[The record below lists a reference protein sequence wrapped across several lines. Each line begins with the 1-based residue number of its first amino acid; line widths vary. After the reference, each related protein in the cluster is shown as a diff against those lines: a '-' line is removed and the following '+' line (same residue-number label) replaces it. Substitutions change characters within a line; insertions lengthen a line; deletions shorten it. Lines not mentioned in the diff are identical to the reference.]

1 MRTGSVFCQPFK
13 IFMVNKLALFLKT
26 KHIGDSIILTSA
38 IEALP
43 KEYMVDVLCFK
54 ESEAIF
60 KMHPRARNVFV
71 VPRHLKGMAK
81 LMHYQAILKTMRTS
95 HYDFLAQFS
104 DDWRGA
110 FLARILNVPLSVARA
125 SKKRPSFWSN
135 SFKQIAKTAVTK
147 RPAAEQDV
155 DLLRKVGLFNQASA
169 PPYFLGVSVET
180 NAKVEEW
187 LELNFRSSSIE
198 KLVLIHAP
206 ARWKF
211 KGLPNSIWAEL
222 IDVLHERGWAVVL
235 GGAPSDAAFNEVLSL
250 QSKRAPKIVDGFSMQ
265 ESAALIKR
273 SDLLVSIDSMS
284 IHLASALQT
293 PVVAIF
299 GPTDEKKWSPWK
311 VEHRIVALSG
321 DDSPSFA
328 CRPCG
333 LEGCAG
339 SKISQCLMAV
349 EAKRILSAIDDL
361 LAS

>member
-60 KMHPRARNVFV
+60 KMHPMVRNVFV

-81 LMHYQAILKTMRTS
+81 LRHYQEILKTMRTS
-95 HYDFLAQFS
+95 RYDFLAQFS

-110 FLARILNVPLSVARA
+110 FLARFLNVPLSVARA
-125 SKKRPSFWSN
+125 SKKRPSFWSK
-135 SFKQIAKTAVTK
+135 SFKQIAKTTVTT

-155 DLLRKVGLFNQASA
+155 DLLRKVGLFNQVSA
-169 PPYFLGVSVET
+169 PPYFVDVPHEV
-180 NAKVEEW
+180 NAKVGEW
-187 LELNFRSSSIE
+187 LKLNFNQDSTE

-211 KGLPNSIWAEL
+211 KGISNLTWAGL

-235 GGAPSDAAFNEVLSL
+235 GGASSDAAFNEDLSL
-250 QSKRAPKIVDGFSMQ
+250 RCKRAPKIVHGFSIQ
-265 ESAALIKR
+265 ESAALIKM

-284 IHLASALQT
+284 IHLASAVQT

-299 GPTDEKKWSPWK
+299 GPTDEKIWSPWQVAHK
-311 VEHRIVALSG
+311 VVALSE

-333 LEGCAG
+333 LDGCAG
-339 SKISQCLMAV
+339 SKVSQCLMAV
-349 EAKRILSAIDDL
+349 EAKQILSAIDDL
-361 LAS
+361 LGS

>member
-1 MRTGSVFCQPFK
+1 MA
-13 IFMVNKLALFLKT
+13 NKKALFLKT

-43 KEYMVDVLCFK
+43 EEYLVDVLCFK

-60 KMHPRARNVFV
+60 KMHPRVRNVFII
-71 VPRHLKGMAK
+71 PRHLNGFAK
-81 LMHYQAILKTMRTS
+81 LRHYQATLNTMRTS
-95 HYDFLAQFS
+95 RYDLLAQFS

-110 FLARILNVPLSVARA
+110 FLARILNVPLSVGRA

-135 SFKQIAKTAVTK
+135 SFKQISKTTLTK

-155 DLLRKVGLFNQASA
+155 DLLRKVGLFNQVTA
-169 PPYFLGVSVET
+169 PPYFVDVPHEA
-180 NAKVEEW
+180 NARVEEW
-187 LELNFRSSSIE
+187 LKSNFAATSTQ
-198 KLVLIHAP
+198 KMLLIHAP

-211 KGLPNSIWAEL
+211 KGLPNSTWAEL

-235 GGAPSDAAFNEVLSL
+235 GGAPSDAAFNKELSI
-250 QSKRAPKIVDGFSMQ
+250 QCKRAPKIVDGFSIP
-265 ESAALIKR
+265 ESAALIKK

-284 IHLASALQT
+284 IHLASAVQT

-299 GPTDEKKWSPWK
+299 GPTDEKIWSPWQ
-311 VEHRIVALSG
+311 VEHRIVALSE

-333 LEGCAG
+333 LDGCAG
-339 SKISQCLMAV
+339 SKVSQCLMAV
-349 EAKRILSAIDDL
+349 EAKRLLSAIDDL
-361 LAS
+361 LGS